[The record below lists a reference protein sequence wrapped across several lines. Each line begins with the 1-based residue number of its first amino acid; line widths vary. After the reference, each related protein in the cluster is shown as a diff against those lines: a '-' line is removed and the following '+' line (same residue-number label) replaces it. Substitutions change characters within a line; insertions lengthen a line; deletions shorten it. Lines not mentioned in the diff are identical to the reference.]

1 MILGYWLELVLYLP
15 FKWLPLNHIC
25 NKSLSIFSTTGNYIT
40 DEEIIKKVRSS
51 YTEEIEENEE
61 ILFLL
66 FPLFLTDILM
76 SSVISEITDSFS
88 SLNIQRNLT

>member
-1 MILGYWLELVLYLP
+1 
-15 FKWLPLNHIC
+15 LNHIC